1 MNVSITIEKTT
12 LNMAQARLLERYVA
26 STGCTGAGETEEK
39 EASDEKRTLRDL
51 RHDNEAQEP
60 EMPAMRLGHG
70 SPQTTDATLGL
81 RCLQLHRLRIEVIP
95 LPFLPHQGSWL
106 TLRAVQN

>member
-12 LNMAQARLLERYVA
+12 LNMAQARWLERYVA
-26 STGCTGAGETEEK
+26 STSCTGAGETEEK

-51 RHDNEAQEP
+51 RHDNEAQEQ

-70 SPQTTDATLGL
+70 SSQTTDATLGL
-81 RCLQLHRLRIEVIP
+81 RCLQLHRLRIEIIA
-95 LPFLPHQGSWL
+95 LSFLLYQGSWFIL
-106 TLRAVQN
+106 GRVQN